1 MSTDRPGSP
10 ENPDRP
16 TPDPAHPAES
26 HTAPADPAHPGH
38 EHYPLPSDPDDET
51 APPIGRTDPTVRFTP
66 ETARGSDSAPGS
78 TGVPTPGQPRGQ
90 EPTLALPAESGAGGA
105 GGKSEQFGEPG
116 PGRPGGYEPTLALPN
131 ESGSGE
137 SQSGAGGFG
146 EPGADRSAAHQPT
159 LPMPAD
165 FGAEHGGE
173 QHAPHHLAG
182 EFHGGPGAFGRPGTG
197 GPTAAPGPL
206 LGNAG
211 FVLPGPV
218 LEPAEPALP
227 ATVDEPA
234 APRRR
239 GSITTQ
245 EAGITQPRPPTVA
258 EARAREKARKRAEEQ
273 ERAEAEAAEAKQR
286 KKKRLLIGGAAVVG
300 IAALVGGGYLVAEA
314 WNGPEVTASC
324 TVVANKG
331 ESVPIGAG
339 QSVTATQDNQEIV
352 VPDNYCS
359 DATDHGDSG
368 IHPGFFFLAGHS
380 YRYYYGGTGTIGHAP
395 SGGSTTAPSGA
406 TVKTK
411 SGSTIQ
417 RGGLGAKI
425 HGGGS

>member
-10 ENPDRP
+10 DNPDRP

-26 HTAPADPAHPGH
+26 PSAPADPAHPGH
-38 EHYPLPSDPDDET
+38 AHYPLPDDPDAEPAT
-51 APPIGRTDPTVRFTP
+51 PVGRNDPTVRFT
-66 ETARGSDSAPGS
+66 TAEPG
-78 TGVPTPGQPRGQ
+78 TPSEPPATGQPRGH
-90 EPTLALPAESGAGGA
+90 EPTLALPTESAPDAAGTGGQSLAPQESG
-105 GGKSEQFGEPG
+105 P
-116 PGRPGGYEPTLALPN
+116 
-131 ESGSGE
+131 
-137 SQSGAGGFG
+137 
-146 EPGADRSAAHQPT
+146 QPT
-159 LPMPAD
+159 LPLPAD
-165 FGAEHGGE
+165 FGAEHGATP
-173 QHAPHHLAG
+173 HAPHHLAG
-182 EFHGGPGAFGRPGTG
+182 EFHGGSGAFGRSGDAA
-197 GPTAAPGPL
+197 PTAALGATPPPL
-206 LGNAG
+206 LGGAA

-218 LEPAEPALP
+218 VEPPEPALP
-227 ATVDEPA
+227 APVED

-239 GSITTQ
+239 GSITNQ

-258 EARAREKARKRAEEQ
+258 EARAREKARRRAEAQ

-300 IAALVGGGYLVAEA
+300 IAALVGGGYLVASA
-314 WNGPEVTASC
+314 WNGPEVTAYC

-331 ESVPIGAG
+331 ETVPTGAG

-368 IHPGFFFLAGHS
+368 VHPGFFLLAGHS
-380 YRYYYGGTGTIGHAP
+380 YRYYYGGSGTIGHAP
-395 SGGSTTAPSGA
+395 TGGSTTAPTGS

>member
-10 ENPDRP
+10 ETPDRP

-38 EHYPLPSDPDDET
+38 EHYPLPADPDAET
-51 APPIGRTDPTVRFTP
+51 AGTGDTDPTVRFTAEP
-66 ETARGSDSAPGS
+66 T
-78 TGVPTPGQPRGQ
+78 TPGQTPRGH
-90 EPTLALPAESGAGGA
+90 
-105 GGKSEQFGEPG
+105 
-116 PGRPGGYEPTLALPN
+116 EPTLALPN
-131 ESGSGE
+131 QSASGSDE
-137 SQSGAGGFG
+137 SRSGTGGFG
-146 EPGADRSAAHQPT
+146 EPGTERPAGYPPT

-173 QHAPHHLAG
+173 HHGPHHLAG
-182 EFHGGPGAFGRPGTG
+182 EFHGGPGAFGRPGDG

-218 LEPAEPALP
+218 LEPEEPALP
-227 ATVDEPA
+227 ATMDEPA
-234 APRRR
+234 APPRR

-245 EAGITQPRPPTVA
+245 EAGVTRPRPPTVA
-258 EARAREKARKRAEEQ
+258 EARAREKARKRAEAQ

-286 KKKRLLIGGAAVVG
+286 KKKRLLVGGAAVVG

-314 WNGPEVTASC
+314 WNGPEVTAYC

-331 ESVPIGAG
+331 ETVPTGQG

-359 DATDHGDSG
+359 DAQDHGDGG

-380 YRYYYGGTGTIGHAP
+380 YRYYYGGSGTIGHAP
-395 SGGSTTAPSGA
+395 SGGSTTAPKGS